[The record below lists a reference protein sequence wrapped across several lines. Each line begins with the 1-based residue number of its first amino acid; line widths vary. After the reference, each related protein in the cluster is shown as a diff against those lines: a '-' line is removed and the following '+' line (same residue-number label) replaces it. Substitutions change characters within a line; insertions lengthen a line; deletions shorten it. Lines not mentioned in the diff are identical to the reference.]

1 MEIRPGI
8 ALANLSDVGLVRE
21 NNEDYYCYA
30 EPEGAE
36 DFAKR
41 GRLAIIADGMG
52 GYEGGQFASRIAVD
66 TVRET
71 YLKDLEADPLD
82 ALLEGFRLAHQ
93 RILAKA
99 RESEELEGMG
109 TTCTALIILG
119 TNLQFAHVGDS
130 RLYLLRGPNIFQLTR
145 DHSYVNKMVEAG
157 MLTPEEA
164 EHHPQK
170 NVLMMALGASKEI
183 RADCPADPLPLQPGD
198 TLLMCTDGLSGLVS
212 NEEMQQAVNGSALEK
227 GCKDLIEL
235 AKSRGGHDNITVQ
248 LLRVASDSMR
258 KTQVDGVKAEPPAPK
273 PGDEAAAKAGK
284 EPKAPSKK
292 SEAGKE
298 PEAAKKPEASKE
310 AEADKKLETSKEPE
324 ASKES
329 ESSKEP
335 EAGKKPEGSKD
346 PEA

>member
-36 DFAKR
+36 EFAKR

-66 TVRET
+66 TVREA

-119 TNLQFAHVGDS
+119 TNLLFAHVGDS

-212 NEEMQQAVNGSALEK
+212 NEEMQQAVNGNALDK

-258 KTQVDGVKAEPPAPK
+258 KTQVDGVKSEPPAAK
-273 PGDEAAAKAGK
+273 PSADAKTSEAKAAEAK
-284 EPKAPSKK
+284 IPEAKAP
-292 SEAGKE
+292 EAKA
-298 PEAAKKPEASKE
+298 PEAKDPDA
-310 AEADKKLETSKEPE
+310 KEPE
-324 ASKES
+324 AS
-329 ESSKEP
+329 
-335 EAGKKPEGSKD
+335 KKPEGSKD

>member
-36 DFAKR
+36 EFAKR

-66 TVRET
+66 TVREI

-119 TNLQFAHVGDS
+119 TNLLFAHVGDS

-212 NEEMQQAVNGSALEK
+212 NEEMQQAVNGNALDK

-258 KTQVDGVKAEPPAPK
+258 KTQVDGVKSEPPAAK
-273 PGDEAAAKAGK
+273 PSADAKTSEAKAAEAK
-284 EPKAPSKK
+284 IPEAKAP
-292 SEAGKE
+292 EAKA
-298 PEAAKKPEASKE
+298 PEAKAPEAKDPD
-310 AEADKKLETSKEPE
+310 AKEPE
-324 ASKES
+324 AS
-329 ESSKEP
+329 
-335 EAGKKPEGSKD
+335 KKPEGSKD

>member
-21 NNEDYYCYA
+21 NNEDYFCYA
-30 EPEGAE
+30 EPESE
-36 DFAKR
+36 EEFAKR

-52 GYEGGQFASRIAVD
+52 GYEGGQIASHIAVE

-71 YLKDLEADPLD
+71 YLKNIDDSDPVD

-93 RILAKA
+93 RIIAAA
-99 RESEELEGMG
+99 RESEGLEGMG
-109 TTCTALIILG
+109 TTCTAAAILG
-119 TNLQFAHVGDS
+119 KNLVYAHVGDS
-130 RLYLLRGPNIFQLTR
+130 RLYLLRGPDIFQITH

-183 RADCPADPLPLQPGD
+183 RADCPAEPLPLEPGD

-212 NEEMQQAVNGSALEK
+212 NEEFQAAANGNSLEQA
-227 GCKDLIEL
+227 CRDLIEL

-248 LLRVASDSMR
+248 LLRVASDGMR
-258 KTQVDGVKAEPPAPK
+258 KTVVPYDGPAAVKAEPAKPDAAQPEPPKAEPDTPAAEEP
-273 PGDEAAAKAGK
+273 PAAKST
-284 EPKAPSKK
+284 E
-292 SEAGKE
+292 
-298 PEAAKKPEASKE
+298 
-310 AEADKKLETSKEPE
+310 
-324 ASKES
+324 
-329 ESSKEP
+329 
-335 EAGKKPEGSKD
+335 
-346 PEA
+346 

>member
-36 DFAKR
+36 EFAKR

-66 TVRET
+66 TVREI

-119 TNLQFAHVGDS
+119 TNLLFAHVGDS

-212 NEEMQQAVNGSALEK
+212 NEEMQQAVNGNALEK

-258 KTQVDGVKAEPPAPK
+258 KTQVDGVKGEPPAAK
-273 PGDEAAAKAGK
+273 PEAKADAKAGK
-284 EPKAPSKK
+284 EPEAASKQPEPSEK

-298 PEAAKKPEASKE
+298 PEAAKKPE
-310 AEADKKLETSKEPE
+310 P
-324 ASKES
+324 
-329 ESSKEP
+329 SKEP